1 MKQGVKENLHDF
13 SPPRD
18 QNTIG
23 ITTGLATNF
32 FPLVKDFPLG

>member
-13 SPPRD
+13 SPRD
-18 QNTIG
+18 QNNIG